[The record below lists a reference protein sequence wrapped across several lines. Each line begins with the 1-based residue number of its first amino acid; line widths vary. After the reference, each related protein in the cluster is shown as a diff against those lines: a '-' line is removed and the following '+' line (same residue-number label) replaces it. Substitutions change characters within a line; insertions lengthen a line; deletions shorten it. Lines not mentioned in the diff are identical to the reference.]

1 MKLFFIFA
9 SERKELTMV
18 VISYRT
24 IRDFSDRHDDSKD
37 TLNNWYTV
45 VEKADFANFNELRAM
60 FNSVDAVGND
70 RYVLNIKGNNYR
82 LIALIQFNVRTV
94 YILFVGT
101 HKEYDKIDAATVK
114 FKK

>member
-1 MKLFFIFA
+1 
-9 SERKELTMV
+9 MV

-24 IRDFSDRHDDSKD
+24 IRDFSDKHNDSKD
-37 TLNNWYTV
+37 PLNNWYTI
-45 VEKADFANFNELRAM
+45 VEKGDFANFNELRTV

-70 RYVLNIKGNNYR
+70 RYVFNIKGNKYR

-94 YILFVGT
+94 YVLFVGT
-101 HKEYDKIDAATVK
+101 HAEYNKINASRVK